1 LKKKKIQNLIIASI
15 AILIV
20 GSIAAYNY
28 SAEQTK
34 QKGLQF
40 GIELEQIQEEVQE
53 LQIKFY
59 SEKTRWNEGDISKE
73 GWIFDPEEGQRIQG
87 KYIFGE
93 KVSVSKE
100 ELKFSLGGTE
110 LQAIQSKKV
119 EFDESIAVVI
129 IITIVSIAAALFY
142 LKGYKK

>member
-1 LKKKKIQNLIIASI
+1 MKKKKIQNIIITSIVILII
-15 AILIV
+15 

-40 GIELEQIQEEVQE
+40 GIGLEQIQEEVSD

-73 GWIFDPEEGQRIQG
+73 ELLRF
-87 KYIFGE
+87 YE
-93 KVSVSKE
+93 KH
-100 ELKFSLGGTE
+100 LK
-110 LQAIQSKKV
+110 
-119 EFDESIAVVI
+119 
-129 IITIVSIAAALFY
+129 
-142 LKGYKK
+142 